1 MKKRVGFIGAG
12 NMAQA
17 LIKGLLAS
25 RTLEPEG
32 ILASDIQKE
41 KLGALRSLLGIG
53 IADANDKVSSTCD
66 VTIIAVKP
74 AQVMMVLEEIK
85 NSIKE
90 GSTLVSIAAGVRL
103 SAIETVLGGGVGVA
117 RAMPNAPALVG
128 CGATAVYFNHL
139 VSKEDKDYVLSLL
152 SSVGYCFE
160 LESEE
165 LMDAVTAISGSG
177 PAFASMFI
185 EALSDGG
192 VKMGLP
198 RDLALRLAAEAVYGA
213 SQMII
218 REGMHPGSLKDMVAS
233 PGGTTIEG
241 ISALEE
247 RGFRGAV
254 ISAVESACKRSKV
267 LSRGVDK

>member
-1 MKKRVGFIGAG
+1 VKKVGFIGAG

-25 RTLEPEG
+25 RAIEPEC
-32 ILASDIQKE
+32 IVASDVERE
-41 KLGALRSLLGIG
+41 KLSALRNLLGIG
-53 IADANDKVSSTCD
+53 VAEANDKVSSACD
-66 VTIIAVKP
+66 VIILAVKP
-74 AQVMMVLEEIK
+74 AQVMGVLEEIK

-103 SAIETVLGGGVGVA
+103 SAIEATLGGGVRVA

-128 CGATAVYFNHL
+128 CGATAVCFNPL
-139 VSKEDKDYVLSLL
+139 VGREDKDYVLSLFR
-152 SSVGYCFE
+152 SVGYSFE

-165 LMDAVTAISGSG
+165 LMDAVTALSGSG

-198 RDLALRLAAEAVYGA
+198 RDLALRLSAEAVSGA

-247 RGFRGAV
+247 RGFRGAI
-254 ISAVESACKRSKV
+254 ISAVESSCKRSKE